1 MYRFFAHMLTV
12 FALVFASNASCLC
25 WLAQM
30 TETSG
35 CHMAKEMKDC
45 CCNHEAKLDGQA
57 PRHSAAV
64 LISTVALPDL
74 NLVVSEIDPDF
85 FVSSQSFFTTSSIR
99 DRGGSL
105 RSPPD
110 LYVLHATFLI

>member
-1 MYRFFAHMLTV
+1 MYRVFAHILTV
-12 FALVFASNASCLC
+12 FALVFASNAACFC
-25 WLAQM
+25 WLPQM
-30 TETSG
+30 TETGG

-45 CCNHEAKLDGQA
+45 CCDHEAKLDDQA
-57 PRHSAAV
+57 PRHSVAV

-74 NLVVSEIDPDF
+74 NLAVSEIDPEF
-85 FVSSQSFFTTSSIR
+85 FVSSQSYFTTSSIR